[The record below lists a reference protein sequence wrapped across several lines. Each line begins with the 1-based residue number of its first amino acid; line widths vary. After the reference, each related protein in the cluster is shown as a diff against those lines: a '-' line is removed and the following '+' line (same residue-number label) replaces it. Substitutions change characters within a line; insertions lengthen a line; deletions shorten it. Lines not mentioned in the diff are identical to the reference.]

1 MDVMTEEQRRRC
13 MQAVKSKD
21 TKPEML
27 VRKYLF
33 NRGFRYRLNYP
44 GLPGH
49 PDIVLAKFKTV
60 IFVNGCFWHQHDGCK
75 MARIPKTNVGFWKK
89 KFERNKLRD
98 SLERRQLAAMGWH
111 YITIWECQLSPKN
124 RQRTLESLENT
135 LSRIFLDRYRIDSY
149 PIEDGETEIAAEPS
163 LAYGALNSP

>member
-1 MDVMTEEQRRRC
+1 

-21 TKPEML
+21 TKPEIL

-33 NRGFRYRLNYP
+33 SRGFRYRLNYP

-75 MARIPKTNVGFWKK
+75 MARIPKSNVGFWKK

-98 SLERRQLAAMGWH
+98 RLERRQLAAMGWH
-111 YITIWECQLSPKN
+111 YITIWECRLAPKY
-124 RQRTLESLENT
+124 RERTLESLENT
-135 LSRIFLDRYRIDSY
+135 LSKIFLDKYRVESYTESEDSM
-149 PIEDGETEIAAEPS
+149 IAAEPPLEYDTS
-163 LAYGALNSP
+163 KRE